1 MKLSAQEEYGLRCLL
16 QIARHDARADGESLT
31 LAEISRRE
39 NLSIAHV
46 GKTMRLLRMNG
57 FVVSERGKLG
67 GYRLAR
73 PVGRIRVKDVIAA
86 LGGPFFDGEFCGD
99 HAGREE
105 LCTHTVDCSIRSLW
119 NTVQSVVDQVLGDIT
134 LEDML
139 GDEAGIRTSLRAA
152 ADEELEVSG

>member
-16 QIARHDARADGESLT
+16 QMARHEARTEGESLT
-31 LAEISRRE
+31 LAEISQRE

-46 GKTMRLLRMNG
+46 GKIMRLLRLSG

-73 PVGRIRVKDVIAA
+73 PVDEIRVKDVIAA
-86 LGGPFFDGEFCGD
+86 LGGPFYDGEFCGD
-99 HAGREE
+99 HAGQEE
-105 LCTHTVDCSIRSLW
+105 RCTHTVDCSIRSLW
-119 NTVQSVVDQVLGDIT
+119 NTVQTAVDQVLGEIT
-134 LEDML
+134 LKDMMRN
-139 GDEAGIRTSLRAA
+139 EAGIRTGLRAA